1 MNKKNKLFLL
11 LNTIL
16 NNREKITIFI
26 CWIIWFFTLYTTRH
40 YNTSTVFCFLPYTVY
55 ILIMFV
61 LYFNAFYSRKKV
73 EEIKNK
79 INKNMVLEEKKEN
92 SDLRLTIHKRM
103 EKEKSL

>member
-1 MNKKNKLFLL
+1 
-11 LNTIL
+11 
-16 NNREKITIFI
+16 
-26 CWIIWFFTLYTTRH
+26 
-40 YNTSTVFCFLPYTVY
+40 
-55 ILIMFV
+55 MFV